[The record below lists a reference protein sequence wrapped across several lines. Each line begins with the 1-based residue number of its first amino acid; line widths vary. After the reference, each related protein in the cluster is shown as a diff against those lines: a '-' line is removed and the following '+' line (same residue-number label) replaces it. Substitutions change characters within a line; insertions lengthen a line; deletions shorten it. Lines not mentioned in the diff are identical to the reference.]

1 MEYFGLVGFCCI
13 NIDFFVRRPNIKLK
27 AGLLLQIGNE
37 YGKLFISKIIWD
49 IKGFFAK
56 VLFWELKYSRWKGTF
71 MWSLGVH
78 FDNI

>member
-37 YGKLFISKIIWD
+37 YGKLFISKII
-49 IKGFFAK
+49 
-56 VLFWELKYSRWKGTF
+56 
-71 MWSLGVH
+71 
-78 FDNI
+78 